1 MLKRLPTIS
10 GQLDNSRIWRYTSGH
25 YEADILIV
33 VPASVETDQEG
44 IRFNIFMTKLSLV
57 QLTQKRWWSQ

>member
-25 YEADILIV
+25 DEADFLIV
-33 VPASVETDQEG
+33 VPASVETVQEG
-44 IRFNIFMTKLSLV
+44 ICLNISYD
-57 QLTQKRWWSQ
+57 